1 LALLFPYMKIT
12 NINAKYVVEVGG
24 KKLLIEDVTNEK
36 GERLI
41 TFSIVKSYVLS
52 NGEKWEPKLD
62 DAKAISREELP
73 EDIRKALRQVLS
85 LS

>member
-1 LALLFPYMKIT
+1 MKIT

-62 DAKAISREELP
+62 DAKAISRDELP